1 MDGLEANLV
10 HVIALMKLNSYKIA
24 LSDVNFI
31 LSSALKKERI
41 DWSFHIKAKSLF

>member
-10 HVIALMKLNSYKIA
+10 HVIALMKLNSCKIA

-31 LSSALKKERI
+31 SSSALKERI